1 MGSRILFPL
10 TAIVLIGVFAALS
23 LAEVGTDSGTGVD
36 GKLTDDDGGAPLF
49 NAPAL
54 HPGEK
59 VSSCIEIKYSGTQDA
74 PVKLAGRGSGGLDQY
89 MDVDV
94 ERGTGGGYHNCD
106 GFTGTKI
113 FTGTLAEFLRTGDSA
128 ESAIP
133 AWTASDAEPTR
144 TFRISVALRDVPQ
157 AEGQTAS
164 VDFEWSAPGQ
174 EVPVTPSNPSDPSN
188 PATPPVAGTHPNTK
202 SPAVTDTSSGDSHTP
217 HVSGSHDSA
226 PAGSGSAPSGD
237 DGKSFL
243 DSVKDVAIGAGKRVA
258 FPSLLALLGFLF
270 ILVQNRL
277 DRRDPKLAMA
287 PLNKDSDLL
296 PFGQL
301 PWAGT

>member
-1 MGSRILFPL
+1 M
-10 TAIVLIGVFAALS
+10 
-23 LAEVGTDSGTGVD
+23 D

-54 HPGEK
+54 HPGEQ

-74 PVKLAGRGSGGLDQY
+74 PVKLAGRVRASWTSTWTSTS
-89 MDVDV
+89 
-94 ERGTGGGYHNCD
+94 RGTVAAITIA
-106 GFTGTKI
+106 TGSPAPRSSL
-113 FTGTLAEFLRTGDSA
+113 TGTLAEFLRTGDSA

-133 AWTASDAEPTR
+133 AWTASDGEPAR
-144 TFRISVALRDVPQ
+144 TFRHLGRAARCPQ

-174 EVPVTPSNPSDPSN
+174 EEPVKPSNPSDPSN
-188 PATPPVAGTHPNTK
+188 PATPPVAGTAPKTK
-202 SPAVTDTSSGDSHTP
+202 SPTVTGTSPGDSHTP
-217 HVSGSHDSA
+217 HVSGSHDSG
-226 PAGSGSAPSGD
+226 PAGSGGGPAARRRQESS
-237 DGKSFL
+237 S
-243 DSVKDVAIGAGKRVA
+243 DSVKDIAVGAGKRVA

-270 ILVQNRL
+270 ILLQNRL

-301 PWAGT
+301 PWAGN